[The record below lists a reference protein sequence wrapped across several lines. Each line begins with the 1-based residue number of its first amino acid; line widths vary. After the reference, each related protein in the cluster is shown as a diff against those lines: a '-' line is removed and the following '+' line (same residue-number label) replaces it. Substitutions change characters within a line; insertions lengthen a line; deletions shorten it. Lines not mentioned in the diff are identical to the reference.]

1 MAFDDIESEIRRQAK
16 KQPRLHHR
24 DTVVSPKT
32 KPSRQWSSST
42 RRWPASSFHDR
53 RIHRICRGR
62 YFGGLL

>member
-42 RRWPASSFHDR
+42 RRWPASSFH
-53 RIHRICRGR
+53 
-62 YFGGLL
+62 